1 MLKESLTGR
10 RVFIAAGYTDMRRG
24 IDGLA
29 AIVSEDFGLDPF
41 TEPVYLFCVRR
52 SDRIKCLWWERDGFV
67 LAYKRL
73 ESAGTFKWPRSQ
85 REAKTLS
92 GQQVRWLLEGLEIEQ
107 KKAIQ
112 PTYKLSL
119 F

>member
-1 MLKESLTGR
+1 MLKESLSGK
-10 RVFIAAGYTDMRRG
+10 RVYIATGYTDMRRG

-29 AIVSEDFGLDPF
+29 AIVSGEFDLDPYAEAVF
-41 TEPVYLFCVRR
+41 LFCGRR
-52 SDRIKCLWWERDGFV
+52 ADRIKCLWWEPDGFV

-73 ESAGTFKWPRSQ
+73 EGAGSFKWPRSQ
-85 REAKTLS
+85 REAKALT

-107 KKAIQ
+107 KRAIQ
-112 PTYKLSL
+112 PAGKVSL

>member
-1 MLKESLTGR
+1 MLKEALSDK
-10 RVFIAAGYTDMRRG
+10 RVFIATGYTDMRRG

-29 AIVSEDFGLDPF
+29 SIVAEEFGLDPF
-41 TEPVYLFCVRR
+41 ADAVFLFCGRR
-52 SDRIKCLWWERDGFV
+52 TDRIKCLWWEADGFV

-73 ESAGTFKWPRSQ
+73 EGAGSFKWPRSQ
-85 REAKTLS
+85 REAKALT

-112 PTYKLSL
+112 PAETVNL